1 MPFYQSENCSDV
13 ILFPGV
19 AMHNLADTYNGLGRH
34 EDAVVLQEKVLE
46 LRRRVLPPNHED
58 IGSAFNVICL

>member
-1 MPFYQSENCSDV
+1 MISLS
-13 ILFPGV
+13 GV

-34 EDAVVLQEKVLE
+34 QDAVLLQEKVLE

-58 IGSAFNVICL
+58 IGSALNVMCL

>member
-1 MPFYQSENCSDV
+1 M

-19 AMHNLADTYNGLGRH
+19 AMHSLADTYNGLGRH

-46 LRRRVLPPNHED
+46 LRRLVLPPNHED
-58 IGSAFNVICL
+58 IGSAFNVTCL